1 MNEERENPRRLV
13 AFEKPEAMP
22 RDLDQPE
29 VVKIKH
35 DFLDYL
41 WAGYSELDAAKV
53 ATGDKPANAMRKI
66 NLYRKTDQQFD
77 QKVKNIAQLQREARL
92 PELEENMFRQ
102 ATQDSVAA
110 GNLALRLAERLAP
123 DVWGKPEKRTKKEEP
138 SEPADYGFNEW
149 MAVPKPIDAN
159 YREVDGEDE

>member
-1 MNEERENPRRLV
+1 MNDERENPRRLV
-13 AFEKPEAMP
+13 AFEKPETAP

-41 WAGYSELDAAKV
+41 WSGYSELEAAQI
-53 ATGDKPANAMRKI
+53 ATADKPANAMRKI

-77 QKVKNIAQLQREARL
+77 QKVKNILQIHREAWL
-92 PELEENMFRQ
+92 PELEANMFKQ

-110 GNLALRLAERLAP
+110 GNLAFRIAERLDPEA
-123 DVWGKPEKRTKKEEP
+123 WGKPEKRKKKEEP
-138 SEPADYGFNEW
+138 SELSDYGINEW
-149 MAVPKPIDAN
+149 MAVPKPIDAD